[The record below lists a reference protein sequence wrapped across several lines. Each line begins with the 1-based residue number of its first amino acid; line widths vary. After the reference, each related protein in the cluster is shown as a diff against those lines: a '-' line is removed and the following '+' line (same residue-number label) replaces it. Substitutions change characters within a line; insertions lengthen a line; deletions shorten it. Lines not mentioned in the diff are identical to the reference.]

1 MGIEEA
7 AMSSGTK
14 KSFAQFPPDF
24 RLPAPEKQGPDKQ
37 ETGKQAG
44 KKATAPATVV
54 ASNSTYYRQGVLV
67 PGGPPARPASRSRLR

>member
-24 RLPAPEKQGPDKQ
+24 RLPGPDKQ

-44 KKATAPATVV
+44 KKAAAPATVA